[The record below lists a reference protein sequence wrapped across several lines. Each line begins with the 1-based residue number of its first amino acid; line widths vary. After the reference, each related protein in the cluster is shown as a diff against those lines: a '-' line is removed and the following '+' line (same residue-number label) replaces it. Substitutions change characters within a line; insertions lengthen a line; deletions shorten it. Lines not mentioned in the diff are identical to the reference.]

1 MEGVNTM
8 KIIVNGQQESF
19 ILQTVDELVQHKGL
33 EADSLVV
40 ELNRKIIRQAQWSGT
55 HLQENDEVELLNFV
69 GGG

>member
-1 MEGVNTM
+1 M
-8 KIIVNGQQESF
+8 KIIVNGQQEIF
-19 ILQTVDELVQHKGL
+19 ILQTVDELLQNKGL
-33 EADSLVV
+33 ETDSLVV